1 MYQISQVLNQVL
13 NEAQRNKPKN
23 TSLKTSLKTMAA
35 PAPAAAP
42 FTAEDYR
49 KLREM
54 SGSKDVAKTCIIK
67 NIVKRKLAKNIAE
80 EAAAKVLYLKAMR
93 EIPYAAMIF
102 WEPSLDVLEDWR
114 FELENGTST
123 PITWTDLDYGEGY
136 HEMTKWMKS
145 TLGDQ
150 CVLAYIATDGSIHGT
165 IAHRAINRR
174 DIQAA
179 FYQGDGFR
187 SGFR

>member
-13 NEAQRNKPKN
+13 NEAQRNKSKN

-114 FELENGTST
+114 YMMENGTST
-123 PITWTDLDYGEGY
+123 PITWSDFDYGEAY
-136 HEMTKWMKS
+136 PEMTKWMKS

-150 CVLAYIATDGSIHGT
+150 GVMAFIATDGSIVS
-165 IAHRAINRR
+165 ARAYKDDDNAI
-174 DIQAA
+174 DKISTV
-179 FYQGDGFR
+179 FWTSCYTD
-187 SGFR
+187 